1 MNMGGQF
8 PNISDALMDRALS
21 RVADFNRLR
30 DEGLIC
36 RSGDFFPSVHYPPIT
51 MYDEVD
57 EEKLF
62 EGYTLPADGKL
73 DVYAHIPFCKQRCI
87 FCHYPVML
95 GKKEAEMDQY
105 LGAMEKEMDI
115 YMRRLGIDRIKVRS
129 ILIGGGNP
137 SYLSP
142 AQLKRFLD
150 FFTQRLCIAEC
161 GQIKCGVG
169 PPNLGVPVGFEEI
182 KKPP

>member
-1 MNMGGQF
+1 MNNNAGYDVSV
-8 PNISDALMDRALS
+8 SDSLMQNSLN
-21 RVADFNRLR
+21 RVADFNRFR
-30 DEGLIC
+30 EEGLIC
-36 RSGDFFPSVHYPPIT
+36 RDGDFFPSVHYPPIT
-51 MYDEVD
+51 MYDQTD
-57 EEKLF
+57 EEELF
-62 EGYTLPADGKL
+62 RDYALPADGKF

-129 ILIGGGNP
+129 ILIGGGTP

-150 FFTQRLCIAEC
+150 FFTKRLYLSEVE
-161 GQIKCGVG
+161 QF
-169 PPNLGVPVGFEEI
+169 NW
-182 KKPP
+182 

>member
-1 MNMGGQF
+1 
-8 PNISDALMDRALS
+8 
-21 RVADFNRLR
+21 
-30 DEGLIC
+30 
-36 RSGDFFPSVHYPPIT
+36 

-87 FCHYPVML
+87 FCHYPGML
-95 GKKEAEMDQY
+95 GKKEAEMEQY

-129 ILIGGGNP
+129 SLIGGGAP
-137 SYLSP
+137 FCLTP
-142 AQLKRFLD
+142 APRRRAL
-150 FFTQRLCIAEC
+150 
-161 GQIKCGVG
+161 
-169 PPNLGVPVGFEEI
+169 
-182 KKPP
+182 